1 MMTISRIA
9 ELNPGDVV
17 YLPIAADGTRQG
29 PLTVE
34 WVREE
39 RDGTLCVGWHAGG
52 EDHVLCLPLNLAAL
66 GADRIP
72 PSRRSPS
79 IAPRGVP
86 SRGRLRGHKGDLA
99 AISRTRGALRSAS

>member
-1 MMTISRIA
+1 
-9 ELNPGDVV
+9 V
-17 YLPIAADGTRQG
+17 YLPISRDGTTRG
-29 PLTVE
+29 PITVE

-79 IAPRGVP
+79 IGPRGVP